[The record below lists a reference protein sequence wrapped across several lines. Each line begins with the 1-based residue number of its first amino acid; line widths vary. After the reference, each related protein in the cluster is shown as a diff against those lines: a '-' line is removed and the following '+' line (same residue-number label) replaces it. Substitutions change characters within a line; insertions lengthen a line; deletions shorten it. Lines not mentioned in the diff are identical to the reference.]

1 MVQSIR
7 IESTTL
13 HRQNVRII
21 RVNHGRI
28 LVRLFLPLGDLFTI
42 ETAIYNDYQRLMLNC
57 FFFIWFGLVWFICN
71 QFSISV
77 SMRTVQKGGMFGV
90 NFLAQK
96 MYFCFQL
103 INHDL
108 WNECESPHYK
118 RAHCVVVVFD
128 CLNCGYESICV
139 RMCLFCIYCGLIFI

>member
-57 FFFIWFGLVWFICN
+57 FFFHLIWFGLVHLQSVQYQCIDANSPERRNVWRK
-71 QFSISV
+71 FSSAKNV
-77 SMRTVQKGGMFGV
+77 
-90 NFLAQK
+90 FL
-96 MYFCFQL
+96 L
-103 INHDL
+103 SIN
-108 WNECESPHYK
+108 
-118 RAHCVVVVFD
+118 
-128 CLNCGYESICV
+128 
-139 RMCLFCIYCGLIFI
+139 